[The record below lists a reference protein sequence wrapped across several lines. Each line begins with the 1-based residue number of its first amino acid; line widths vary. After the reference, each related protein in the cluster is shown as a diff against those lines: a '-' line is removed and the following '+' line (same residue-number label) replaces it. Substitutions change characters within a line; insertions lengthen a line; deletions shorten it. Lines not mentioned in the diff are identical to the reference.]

1 MFGFGVMYLIGS
13 WWCQRLPAWSTSLDN
28 PVGKE
33 IPTAQD
39 KLPSEIHT
47 DHNMALSSRRGF
59 PLTSKVVILPT
70 LLGNG

>member
-13 WWCQRLPAWSTSLDN
+13 WWCWRLPVWLTSLDN

-47 DHNMALSSRRGF
+47 DHMAFSPCRGF
-59 PLTSKVVILPT
+59 PLTSKVQ
-70 LLGNG
+70 